1 MATVYRAHDPL
12 LDRDVALKVML
23 PGFGGRADLAA
34 RFQREA
40 RALAATRDDAIVAA
54 YEFLAAGDD
63 RPACLVGELIQGPSL
78 RAVLDAQG
86 GKVWPEIALLV
97 GLRVAQALAVAH
109 AAGIVHRDVKPDNVL
124 VDLRAGPC
132 ARVVLGDFGV
142 ARILGSD
149 SNTTTGALLGS
160 PAYMSPEQ
168 ARGADEVGPPSDVF
182 SLGVLLYQL
191 VTGVLPFAGKEPVV
205 VIANIL
211 RGEVVRPGRLCARLS
226 PAFEKV
232 ILRCLSP
239 AARDRYPDGAAV
251 RAALADLRAPLPFE
265 NDQRVLGDYLEDP
278 EAFAH
283 AHAGALARLA
293 VADAETARQKRDRAG
308 MLAHLNR
315 ALEYDPHE
323 PRATRLLAELSA
335 HGGRRASLIAAAAAA
350 LVAALGLGAWRVSAR
365 RPKALAPPVTFAGTA
380 TAAPRA
386 AVPSSAPASPA
397 PTIAASTIPA
407 PALPAPMAAAAAVAS
422 SLAVDPRVVE
432 PTGRAN
438 SSSRKRLTQRAVS
451 GVPVSAPVAAHPPAS
466 TATGEGT
473 PAPVPS
479 PLPVRAA
486 ASTGG
491 DTTQIRP
498 PEAPETPAAEA
509 RVENAA
515 PAAVAATEP
524 PSNPLHAPEVASLTV
539 RAAHAFCAPSV
550 DDRPPG
556 LHPSYRDLSPGTHA
570 VYCTL
575 PGKSRELVA
584 RYPLRAG
591 THPNLIIVPDSA
603 GRPVLGRPE

>member
-78 RAVLDAQG
+78 RAVLDAHG

-278 EAFAH
+278 KAFAN

-293 VADAETARQKRDRAG
+293 VADAEAARQKRDRAG

-335 HGGRRASLIAAAAAA
+335 HGGRRTSLIAAVGTA
-350 LVAALGLGAWRVSAR
+350 LVVASGLGAWRLSAR
-365 RPKALAPPVTFAGTA
+365 RLKALAPPVTSASTAPAQPTAAAARSA
-380 TAAPRA
+380 TA
-386 AVPSSAPASPA
+386 SSA

-407 PALPAPMAAAAAVAS
+407 PTVAALTTPAATVAPN
-422 SLAVDPRVVE
+422 LAIDPRVVE
-432 PTGRAN
+432 PTGRTN
-438 SSSRKRLTQRAVS
+438 SSSRKRPTQRSMLAV
-451 GVPVSAPVAAHPPAS
+451 PAS
-466 TATGEGT
+466 ASLEGRRPSSTAVGELA

-479 PLPVRAA
+479 PLPVEA
-486 ASTGG
+486 ASSTAG
-491 DTTQIRP
+491 DTAQGRP
-498 PEAPETPAAEA
+498 PEAAEA
-509 RVENAA
+509 AA
-515 PAAVAATEP
+515 PQDRADNAVPVAVAATEP
-524 PSNPLHAPEVASLTV
+524 PSHQPHAGEVASLTV

-591 THPNLIIVPDSA
+591 THPNLIIVPDNA